1 MKIEMQE
8 PSRGRGMKIDPK
20 NITVR
25 ELVEGFS
32 GKAEEGARFADSPS
46 LGRIE
51 SEGRRKK
58 REP

>member
-1 MKIEMQE
+1 
-8 PSRGRGMKIDPK
+8 MKIDPK

-25 ELVEGFS
+25 ELVEASAAGR
-32 GKAEEGARFADSPS
+32 KRARFADSPS

>member
-1 MKIEMQE
+1 MQE